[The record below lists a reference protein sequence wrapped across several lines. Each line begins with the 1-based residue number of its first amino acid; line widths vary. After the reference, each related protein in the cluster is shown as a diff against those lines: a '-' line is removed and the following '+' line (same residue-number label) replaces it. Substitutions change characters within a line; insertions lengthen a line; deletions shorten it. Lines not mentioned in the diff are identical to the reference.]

1 LTTKQ
6 HDRDILHITM
16 GIEETLRRRPDIP
29 DDEVQEIIA
38 RAAKLQDD
46 DAPSIESLASDAD
59 VVAVAKE
66 LDIESHHVEAAIAQW
81 REEKKAKPELEAHT
95 RIKSRG
101 RAMMRWAAATLL
113 ILGILGTAAAVGS
126 VAAFGW
132 AGLAGIGAAA
142 VAGIAFVLW
151 LIN

>member
-1 LTTKQ
+1 
-6 HDRDILHITM
+6 M

-38 RAAKLQDD
+38 RAAKLQDN
-46 DAPSIESLASDAD
+46 DATSQENLASDAD
-59 VVAVAKE
+59 VAAVAKE
-66 LDIESHHVEAAIAQW
+66 LDIEAHHVEAAIAQW
-81 REEKKAKPELEAHT
+81 REEKQIKPELEAHT

-101 RAMMRWAAATLL
+101 RTMMRWAAATFI

-142 VAGIAFVLW
+142 VAGISFLLW
-151 LIN
+151 LMD